1 VTVSHTFPLIVI
13 ALVAFGR
20 AAAAQPAPSSSS
32 APFEIVDNSFLL
44 EEAFNQDPGVV
55 QNIFTWSRERSG
67 GWDAG
72 FTQEWPLGGMT
83 HQFSYTLPFS
93 GGDGSSAHVGS
104 VLLNYRYQLLKE
116 SAGRP
121 AMAPRVSVVL
131 PTGRAADA
139 GDRSGL
145 QTNLAVSKQV
155 RDVYLHGNAGFTW
168 IHAVPV
174 TGDADRANTL
184 SPQIAA
190 SLIWR
195 TTPMFQLMVE
205 TVALFQQDLDAAT
218 LGRETFATISPGFRR
233 GWNIG
238 DAQLVVGAA
247 VPITNGGG
255 ATTTAI
261 LLYGSYELPFK

>member
-1 VTVSHTFPLIVI
+1 MTHTVSIVVI
-13 ALVAFGR
+13 ALSAFGR

-32 APFEIVDNSFLL
+32 APFEIIDNSFLL

-72 FTQEWPLGGMT
+72 FTQEWPLGGLT

-93 GGDGSSAHVGS
+93 GGDGSAAHVGS

-116 SAGRP
+116 SGGRP
-121 AMAPRVSVVL
+121 AMAPRVSLVL
-131 PTGRAADA
+131 PTGSSADA

-155 RDVYLHGNAGFTW
+155 RDVYLHWNAGFTW
-168 IHAVPV
+168 IHGIPV
-174 TGDADRANTL
+174 TSDSDRTNTL

-195 TTPMFQLMVE
+195 TTPMLHLMVE
-205 TVALFQQDLDAAT
+205 TVALFQQDLDAAAK

-238 DAQLVVGAA
+238 DAQIVVGAA

-255 ATTTAI
+255 ATMTAI